1 MRTTSA
7 PSPISWAISTCRST
21 ARPSLWPWWS
31 AAWKNTSWRKSP
43 ACITVKPKQI
53 VEIGPFKI
61 EFIHVTH
68 SIVSAVALAITTPLG
83 VIIHTGDFKVDPT
96 PTDNELFD
104 LHTLADYGKRGVL
117 LLLSD
122 STNSDRPGYT
132 ESERAVRPRM
142 EEIFNRAERRV
153 VVSCFSSSIHRIQLV
168 LDLAQ
173 ECGRRVAV
181 IGRSMV
187 SVTEIAH
194 SLGLLDIPDGIL
206 LRPQDAMGVA
216 ADKVTFLI
224 SGTQGEPMSALS
236 RVAVDNHKHV
246 SVEKGDTVVLSSRI
260 IPGNEKAIFRM
271 IDHMARRGAD
281 VLYGS
286 MNPPLHVSGH
296 ASVEEMK
303 LVLNLVRPRYF
314 MPIHGEFRQLSKHAR
329 LAEHLRFAGLEESF
343 IMESGEILEIDH
355 HGARKA
361 GKVPVGHVCIDSGS
375 VDDVVQDMVIRDR
388 RHLSEDGIV
397 LPIIAINRNSGRM
410 ESLPEIVSRGFN
422 AGDGV
427 GVHRESPPVRGQNS
441 GRLESGGEDR
451 LGRHEGKDPRGP
463 EALHREG
470 DVAASADHAGDSG
483 SIAARYL
490 EDASG
495 FRGSAA
501 RLIVP
506 ADEAGIA
513 AALREASAAGVPVTV
528 AGGGTG
534 VTGGGVPLGGW
545 VLSVEKLNRLE
556 IHPGFAIA
564 GAGVPL
570 RDLQAAAQ
578 RTGQFYPPD
587 PTENS
592 AFLGGTI
599 STNASGSRSFR
610 FGATRRWVKCLRVVL
625 ADGRRLDLRRGDALD
640 FDPGTDSAARC
651 HQEHR
656 RLPLAAGDGLA

>member
-1 MRTTSA
+1 MNMT
-7 PSPISWAISTCRST
+7 AIRYGDDIIVIDSGMMFPEAELLGVDLVMPDLSFLKENQQFVRALILTHGHEDHIGAVPYFLSDIGVPVYGTDFTLALVER
-21 ARPSLWPWWS
+21 RLEEYDLEEEP
-31 AAWKNTSWRKSP
+31 RF
-43 ACITVKPKQI
+43 IHVKPKQI

-173 ECGRRVAV
+173 EFGRRVAV
-181 IGRSMV
+181 VGRSMV

-206 LRPQDAMGVA
+206 LRPQDAMNLPP
-216 ADKVTFLI
+216 DKVAFLV

-246 SVEKGDTVVLSSRI
+246 SVEKGDTVVLSARI

-281 VLYGS
+281 VMYGT

-303 LVLNLVRPRYF
+303 LVLNLVRPRFF
-314 MPIHGEFRQLSKHAR
+314 MPIHGEYRQLTKHAR
-329 LAEHLRFAGLEESF
+329 LADHLRFAGLEETF
-343 IMESGEILEIDH
+343 VMETGDVLEIDH

-361 GKVPVGHVCIDSGS
+361 GRVPVGRVCIDSGS
-375 VDDVVQDMVIRDR
+375 IDDVVQEVVIRDR

-397 LPIIAINRNSGRM
+397 LPIIAINRHTGRI
-410 ESLPEIVSRGFN
+410 ESLPEIVSRGF
-422 AGDGV
+422 ARAEDGSTFMQSARQV
-427 GVHRESPPVRGQNS
+427 VAKTLEGSNQEEKTDWGVMKEKIRADLKRFIVKETSRRPLIMPVI
-441 GRLESGGEDR
+441 LE
-451 LGRHEGKDPRGP
+451 
-463 EALHREG
+463 
-470 DVAASADHAGDSG
+470 V
-483 SIAARYL
+483 
-490 EDASG
+490 
-495 FRGSAA
+495 
-501 RLIVP
+501 
-506 ADEAGIA
+506 
-513 AALREASAAGVPVTV
+513 
-528 AGGGTG
+528 
-534 VTGGGVPLGGW
+534 
-545 VLSVEKLNRLE
+545 
-556 IHPGFAIA
+556 
-564 GAGVPL
+564 
-570 RDLQAAAQ
+570 
-578 RTGQFYPPD
+578 
-587 PTENS
+587 
-592 AFLGGTI
+592 
-599 STNASGSRSFR
+599 
-610 FGATRRWVKCLRVVL
+610 
-625 ADGRRLDLRRGDALD
+625 
-640 FDPGTDSAARC
+640 
-651 HQEHR
+651 
-656 RLPLAAGDGLA
+656 